1 MKQVCPAVIF
11 GIPLAFLEQSGDSIL
26 PASSVNIKPNLS
38 SGMFFFAKRVSRYV
52 LSYYNKLLF
61 LFADSKL
68 KHTNNCMHMCI
79 LETSESIIN
88 KIVID

>member
-26 PASSVNIKPNLS
+26 PASGVNQAKIVLRH
-38 SGMFFFAKRVSRYV
+38 FFFAKRVSRYV
-52 LSYYNKLLF
+52 LSYYNKLF

-68 KHTNNCMHMCI
+68 KHTIACI
-79 LETSESIIN
+79 YVSWRQANRL
-88 KIVID
+88 

>member
-1 MKQVCPAVIF
+1 MSGGYFWHSAGVF
-11 GIPLAFLEQSGDSIL
+11 GAIRRFNFTSFQRKYQAKLVLRH
-26 PASSVNIKPNLS
+26 V
-38 SGMFFFAKRVSRYV
+38 FFFAKRVSRYV

-68 KHTNNCMHMCI
+68 KHTNNCMHICI